1 MTVVEDLKPFQNTD
15 LKLLNKYIDS
25 NLTDTLD
32 YDLAL
37 DELYKLALFI
47 EDNLSQIDNTTL
59 YDIVID
65 NRVLNSLLE
74 TIIKNIIDYDNLEF
88 TNEIIVILIRA
99 YLMQN
104 NLIEVDEE
112 EYSNHIDSDYYP
124 LNKDNTLERKQ
135 LSKKELNKY
144 IAMIP
149 YDRDTALNYLI
160 RSYCHLF
167 ARYIPDEG
175 YNYRDLYQEGCIAM
189 LKGVK
194 TFFNSKANF
203 GRYIRT
209 YIANHIKFNDSIKV
223 ERFEN
228 IDDLD
233 EEDYPYI
240 LTSLGD
246 ESFEDKIINTPYFS
260 IAEVLDHT
268 YITNKNKEMVM
279 IYSSKEEFLADARKK
294 LNISN
299 QAILCSLNR
308 GLESLYSSKE
318 IIDLIDYLDDPD
330 AAIEVIRKN
339 ISLKK
344 LIISSLLCDYE
355 NIIDKANLTDLE
367 VAILN
372 YHYGLNGK
380 IKVDLATIANYYGL
394 SYKSVDFKHNNA
406 LYKILMTN
414 LIPYTELVPDLKL
427 EISKLEG
434 KYNKMT
440 RRK

>member
-1 MTVVEDLKPFQNTD
+1 MTVAENLKPFLNAD
-15 LKLLNKYIDS
+15 LKLLNDYIDS
-25 NLTDTLD
+25 YLVDTLD

-37 DELYKLALFI
+37 DELNKLALFI
-47 EDNLSQIDNTTL
+47 EDNLFQIDNSTL
-59 YDIVID
+59 YDIVMD
-65 NRVLNSLLE
+65 NRILNSLLE
-74 TIIKNIIDYDNLEF
+74 TIVKNIIDYDNLEF
-88 TNEIIVILIRA
+88 TSEIVVSLIRA

-112 EYSNHIDSDYYP
+112 EFSNHIDSDYYP
-124 LNKDNTLERKQ
+124 LNKDNTLERIK
-135 LSKKELNKY
+135 LSKKELNNY

-160 RSYCHLF
+160 RAYCYLF
-167 ARYIPDEG
+167 EKYIPEEG
-175 YNYRDLYQEGCIAM
+175 YNYRDLYQECCVAM
-189 LKGVK
+189 LKGVN

-203 GRYIRT
+203 GRYIRS
-209 YIANHIKFNDSIKV
+209 YIANHIKFNDSTKV

-228 IDDLD
+228 IDDLN
-233 EEDYPYI
+233 EEDYPYV

-246 ESFEDKIINTPYFS
+246 ESFEDKIINTPYFI

-279 IYSSKEEFLADARKK
+279 MYYSQEEFLANARKK

-299 QAILCSLNR
+299 QAILCSLNM
-308 GLESLYSSKE
+308 GLESLCSSKE

-344 LIISSLLCDYE
+344 LIISSLLSNYE
-355 NIIDKANLTDLE
+355 DVIHKAHLTNLE
-367 VAILN
+367 AAILN

-380 IKVDLATIANYYGL
+380 IKADLADIANFYGL
-394 SYKSVDFKHNNA
+394 SFNQVAAKNRNA
-406 LYKILMTN
+406 LNKILRAN
-414 LIPYTELVPDLKL
+414 LVPYTDLVPNLKL
-427 EISKLEG
+427 EISKLG
-434 KYNKMT
+434 GRYKK
-440 RRK
+440 